1 MILGMSLSTFT
12 FLHVV
17 ISLVGIASGLI
28 VVYGFIAGKRLDI
41 WTALFLL
48 TTVLTSAT
56 GFLFPF
62 KHLLPSHIVGGL
74 SLLVLAVAIVAR
86 YPRHLE
92 GGWRRTYVVCAMVAL
107 YLNCFVLVVQCF
119 LKASCVA
126 CIGSQRQR
134 AAVPHRSACTP
145 GGFCPVD
152 DCRGQEIPVLA
163 LGSCFQS
170 NSSEGQ
176 SRLMKPPSGQRLRSV
191 GVATGMDGVRIGYS
205 AATADPS
212 TALRSGRDDK
222 GRAATFRKD
231 GDSDGRSWEHYCA
244 FLPQLFTHFRRGK
257 PGKGKLRS
265 DEHLAFWRYGNGGA
279 GGVARVFA
287 GFGCPTGSHCR
298 PYAHRHPTS

>member
-86 YPRHLE
+86 YPRHLD
-92 GGWRRTYVVCAMVAL
+92 GGWRRAYVVCAMVAL

-119 LKASCVA
+119 LK
-126 CIGSQRQR
+126 
-134 AAVPHRSACTP
+134 VPALHALAP
-145 GGFCPVD
+145 NGNEPPFLIA
-152 DCRGQEIPVLA
+152 QLA
-163 LGSCFQS
+163 LLAVFALLTTVAARRFPCLPSEAD
-170 NSSEGQ
+170 SS
-176 SRLMKPPSGQRLRSV
+176 R
-191 GVATGMDGVRIGYS
+191 T
-205 AATADPS
+205 
-212 TALRSGRDDK
+212 
-222 GRAATFRKD
+222 RA
-231 GDSDGRSWEHYCA
+231 
-244 FLPQLFTHFRRGK
+244 RGK
-257 PGKGKLRS
+257 
-265 DEHLAFWRYGNGGA
+265 
-279 GGVARVFA
+279 VA
-287 GFGCPTGSHCR
+287 
-298 PYAHRHPTS
+298 